1 MLRVEPWINY
11 IFLGLLYAVAF
22 NALWV
27 ASTRLELIPNV
38 VSWYLPAGLR
48 ICVFLFLPIRSWPY
62 LLIIDRIAFYAL
74 FHSGGL
80 LSSPQ
85 FYAESFGWYVTHFIL
100 HPITFLFLVWQYRK
114 YFEGQLLTSL
124 QSTSALLILF
134 IVSSLTSAL
143 LFVGRR
149 ASDDLEVAHH
159 LFENVMSMVL
169 GDLVGIFVFFPLVI
183 ILRELLIHVDEESIS
198 TITQCTI
205 VWILILCGYFFLTEF
220 THGYD
225 IYVKVL
231 AIVPAMF
238 FSLRYGVIGAMCSVF
253 FLCAMTYMVA
263 LLTLGPTLE
272 NQLYMIVTSI
282 GCILLG
288 AAISAKKTST

>member
-1 MLRVEPWINY
+1 M
-11 IFLGLLYAVAF
+11 GMA
-22 NALWV
+22 
-27 ASTRLELIPNV
+27 
-38 VSWYLPAGLR
+38 
-48 ICVFLFLPIRSWPY
+48 
-62 LLIIDRIAFYAL
+62 
-74 FHSGGL
+74 
-80 LSSPQ
+80 
-85 FYAESFGWYVTHFIL
+85 
-100 HPITFLFLVWQYRK
+100 
-114 YFEGQLLTSL
+114 
-124 QSTSALLILF
+124 
-134 IVSSLTSAL
+134 
-143 LFVGRR
+143 
-149 ASDDLEVAHH
+149 
-159 LFENVMSMVL
+159 L

-282 GCILLG
+282 GCILLS